1 MKTIIK
7 LAIAA
12 VFLAGAFNFGR
23 ALLTDY
29 QFEDAV
35 QQGMLFDPRMTDA
48 EIVALVTKA
57 AQEHDVPLEPS
68 DVVVTQQGPDIRV
81 QMPYSKSVAIIPGV
95 YSTPW
100 TVTPSA
106 SARLLVGNRRSP

>member
-12 VFLAGAFNFGR
+12 VFIAGAFNFGR

-35 QQGMLFDPRMTDA
+35 QQGMLFDPRMNDA
-48 EIVALVTKA
+48 EILQLVAKV
-57 AQEHDVPLEPS
+57 AQEHNVPIEPS
-68 DVVVTQQGPDIRV
+68 DVIVTQQGPDIRV
-81 QMPYSKSVAIIPGV
+81 QMSYSKTVPVIPGV
-95 YSTPW
+95 FSTPW
-100 TVTPSA
+100 TFTPSA
-106 SARLLVGNRRSP
+106 SARLLVGNRRQ